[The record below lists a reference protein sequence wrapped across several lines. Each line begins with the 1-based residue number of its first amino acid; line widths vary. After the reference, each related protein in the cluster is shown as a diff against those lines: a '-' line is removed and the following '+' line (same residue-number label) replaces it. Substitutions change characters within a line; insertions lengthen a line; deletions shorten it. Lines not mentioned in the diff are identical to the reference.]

1 MSEEIKMRVPY
12 PGAAIEDAAEANVGN
27 KKKRPSV
34 AEVRKSF
41 IRGKVTQRPLNFKCD
56 LDNFEKLKGVKN
68 KGRLINELL
77 RNYFEDTED
86 LPL

>member
-1 MSEEIKMRVPY
+1 MSKEIKMGVPY
-12 PGAAIEDAAEANVGN
+12 PAAAIEDDAGANEGK

-34 AEVRKSF
+34 AEVRKAF
-41 IRGKVTQRPLNFKCD
+41 IRGKVTQRPMNFKCD

-77 RNYFEDTED
+77 RNYFDDTED

>member
-1 MSEEIKMRVPY
+1 MSVDIKLRVPY
-12 PGAAIEDAAEANVGN
+12 PDAAIEDAAEANEGK

-34 AEVRKSF
+34 AEVRKAF

-86 LPL
+86 LPV

>member
-1 MSEEIKMRVPY
+1 MSEEIKIRVPY
-12 PGAAIEDAAEANVGN
+12 PAAAIEDAAGANVGK

-34 AEVRKSF
+34 AEVRKAF

-56 LDNFEKLKGVKN
+56 LDNFEKLRGVKN

-86 LPL
+86 LPV